1 MEAGAEVI
9 ATEILLFEIKLS
21 ERMRAVHNR
30 LDSFGASHLA
40 DSLHGGDLSRDVDLV
55 RDENQAGAAGNSF
68 FKRCAD
74 LIEVLWRNGNLNQL
88 KLEAFSPRTLTK
100 RGKHARIILG
110 GGENFITR
118 LKVHAHQKNLELLGS
133 ITRDCDLFAIAAE
146 QFRQTSANRFR
157 LWLEDL
163 PHGVGGGVF
172 LFPGVTHQR
181 VSHDTWA
188 GRNAA
193 VVQVDNAT
201 RYGESV
207 LNDGPILFY
216 HGGLLRCQIRHAL
229 GRGCDGFQQRRDRG
243 RRKRGQTEAF
253 AREQKK
259 VASSAL
265 TKRGF

>member
-40 DSLHGGDLSRDVDLV
+40 DSLHGSDLSRDVDLV

-88 KLEAFSPRTLTK
+88 KLEAFSPLTLTK
-100 RGKHARIILG
+100 RTKHARIILG

-118 LKVHAHQKNLELLGS
+118 LEVHAHQKNLERLGS
-133 ITRDCDLFAIAAE
+133 IARDRNLFSIAAE
-146 QFRQTSANRFR
+146 QFRQTGANRFR
-157 LWLEDL
+157 LRLENL
-163 PHGVGGGVF
+163 PHGVGSDVF

-181 VSHDTWA
+181 LGHDPRA

-193 VVQVDNAT
+193 IVQVD
-201 RYGESV
+201 
-207 LNDGPILFY
+207 D
-216 HGGLLRCQIRHAL
+216 
-229 GRGCDGFQQRRDRG
+229 
-243 RRKRGQTEAF
+243 
-253 AREQKK
+253 
-259 VASSAL
+259 
-265 TKRGF
+265 